1 MPEVTVMNDKKVSDK
16 GKRRNKLLASILML
30 VVAAILL
37 LFLTPIHRY
46 PLSLLVMRV
55 SNMINFSKSIEK
67 DTGIRLHIPG
77 GGATAER
84 DWYPFVMNFTAD
96 SLFDS
101 YTGHDGGRLSIYY
114 NFAAFDIFKGCS
126 DIYEPTSPYYSSFY
140 GAYIVR
146 NHDGSPY
153 GFISTSDSSTNIGT
167 GVASDVLS
175 VTMAGTASDATSR
188 METSAVLDLSSDT
201 ETGVASDTTPGM
213 KTSAAL
219 DLSSNL
225 KTGEASDGLPQLPS
239 DDAPNRQSD
248 DPSTDSYDS
257 YSGNMIHAD
266 DLYPDGLCAD
276 YDSIAGITQLDYSYL
291 VLSDLGLS
299 QSEQTFDWTITG
311 TRMEDNFAGFDG
323 WVFLEADMTVN
334 GMAHT
339 ALSSHPSSYLQYGV
353 PSEHVETEFE
363 PIHMHGI
370 VCGRYFAEK
379 DVSIFFYVMSP
390 DVSVCQSCTESIL
403 RHSKIKFGK

>member
-1 MPEVTVMNDKKVSDK
+1 MPEVTVMNDKRASDK

-188 METSAVLDLSSDT
+188 METSV
-201 ETGVASDTTPGM
+201 V
-213 KTSAAL
+213 L

-257 YSGNMIHAD
+257 YSGNMIYAD
-266 DLYPDGLCAD
+266 ALYPDGLCAD

-291 VLSDLGLS
+291 VLSDIGLS
-299 QSEQTFDWTITG
+299 PSEQTFDLAITG

-323 WVFLEADMTVN
+323 WIFLEADMTVN

-353 PSEHVETEFE
+353 PSEHVETAFE
-363 PIHMHGI
+363 PVNMHGI
-370 VCGRYFAEK
+370 ICGRHFAEK